1 MVNGERLFSL
11 LGKMKRFLR
20 NFFRALLGGSFVGFT
35 WESRES
41 SSLVISTRFFC
52 VWLLVQKI
60 VLIQLFRK
68 KGVND
73 DFLFFFSFLILK
85 VSLLLKKVY
94 VH

>member
-1 MVNGERLFSL
+1 MEKDFFLYLEKWNVFFATFLELF
-11 LGKMKRFLR
+11 
-20 NFFRALLGGSFVGFT
+20 LGGSFVGFT

-60 VLIQLFRK
+60 VLIQLFK
-68 KGVND
+68 EKGVND